1 MIPEWKKVESPMKAA
16 TFCSDA
22 LENPQAELTE
32 DPIHTDI
39 SPMERGGIVPS
50 AEHPISVA

>member
-1 MIPEWKKVESPMKAA
+1 MKAA